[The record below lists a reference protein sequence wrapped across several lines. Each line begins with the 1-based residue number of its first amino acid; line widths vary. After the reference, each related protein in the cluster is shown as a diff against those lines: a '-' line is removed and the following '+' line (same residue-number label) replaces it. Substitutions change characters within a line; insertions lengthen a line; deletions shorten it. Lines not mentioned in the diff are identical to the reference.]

1 MDTAASNGA
10 SPAPPRLLWLAG
22 TLVPGALSHLGS
34 LLIMHIPRACFQT
47 TSSTW
52 LGWGPWK
59 QHFYR
64 LLREFW
70 SRCYVNHSWI
80 NDTEEFLLGPH
91 YTSYN
96 SLPAGKPHRSSCF
109 FTPSSP
115 QPRGCFAK
123 GTLESWPEP
132 MFPSGPSYVLRN
144 RGVQRRPGPM
154 YTAEL
159 PEQCVLWRGP
169 PGKGLRGLLVAVS
182 SPWSAAE

>member
-1 MDTAASNGA
+1 MAGRHS
-10 SPAPPRLLWLAG
+10 SPWSTESPWELVDYAYSKGMLSDHLIHVAG
-22 TLVPGALSHLGS
+22 V
-34 LLIMHIPRACFQT
+34 
-47 TSSTW
+47 
-52 LGWGPWK
+52 GPWK